1 MGFRI
6 RKSVNLD
13 GFRVNFAKCGIGC
26 SLGVKGARVTKKC
39 TGGTKVTVYIPKT
52 GISYVKDY
60 KD

>member
-6 RKSVNLD
+6 RKSINLD
-13 GFRVNFAKCGIGC
+13 GFRVNFTKSGIGC
-26 SLGVKGARVTKKC
+26 SLGVKGVRVTKKC
-39 TGGTKVTVYIPKT
+39 MGGTKVTSYIPKT